1 MLRSRHLL
9 VIVTIVNMTESCRRL
24 VNSRIQLDKT
34 GLTALSHA
42 VVLLLTAGS
51 TARIA
56 LTALQGVIP
65 TELAWLGELWDLGR
79 VSHRLGPSSAWS
91 LRAIVMLTVLSVH
104 RRLDSRQATIFSV
117 ADGSVGN

>member
-24 VNSRIQLDKT
+24 VNSRIQLDQT

-65 TELAWLGELWDLGR
+65 TELAWLGELWDLGC

-91 LRAIVMLTVLSVH
+91 LRPIVMLTVLSVH

-117 ADGSVGN
+117 ADGSVVN

>member
-1 MLRSRHLL
+1 
-9 VIVTIVNMTESCRRL
+9 MTESCRRL
-24 VNSRIQLDKT
+24 VNSRIQLNQT

-91 LRAIVMLTVLSVH
+91 LHAIVILTVLSVH

-117 ADGSVGN
+117 ADGAVGN